1 MSRFF
6 FSHYLLDILRDYLFI
21 YCPLRPL
28 EWKENAVSPSLPW
41 IKKDA
46 NS

>member
-1 MSRFF
+1 MSQ
-6 FSHYLLDILRDYLFI
+6 FSFSRYLLDIFRDYLFI

-28 EWKENAVSPSLPW
+28 ERKENAVSPSLPR
-41 IKKDA
+41 IKRDA

>member
-1 MSRFF
+1 MSAPSAVSQTFVE
-6 FSHYLLDILRDYLFI
+6 SII

-28 EWKENAVSPSLPW
+28 ERKENAVSPSLPQT
-41 IKKDA
+41 KKEA